1 VCREGR
7 LEGWFDEN
15 TLIDSSINCIVMK
28 LVWAGIWMVLYF
40 ELGFVERER
49 AYDAMLGGGLSGDL
63 NGRSRVLVVVG

>member
-49 AYDAMLGGGLSGDL
+49 GPMALCWEVDFQGT
-63 NGRSRVLVVVG
+63 